1 MAHASQ
7 HTLTIPARG
16 KGRCRALTRWPRD
29 VARKE
34 DRRLRDSLPPGQ
46 GSRIWG
52 SPTPSPLRGA
62 TSPPSEGEERCP
74 VRQAHALP
82 LPRCSGERWS
92 ATPTGVGSCSLR
104 DCATTSART
113 LSRSYSLASR
123 RHQLAE
129 IGACGMPS
137 PCGVGQGGGARASQ
151 RLPAVDLPA
160 VASDGMPSFAKLRAG
175 EKDRQEISPPYLHL
189 VACVP
194 HRPRGAGDRGTARH
208 SRPMNWRRGCG
219 NITPAALEDQGH
231 DRSWEAALPCSG
243 TRG

>member
-1 MAHASQ
+1 MRRTPL
-7 HTLTIPARG
+7 TLPATGEGAAALLPAGLEMSPARKIG
-16 KGRCRALTRWPRD
+16 A
-29 VARKE
+29 E
-34 DRRLRDSLPPGQ
+34 FLPPRRQ
-46 GSRIWG
+46 GNCMRG

-62 TSPPSEGEERCP
+62 TSPPSGGRGNDPGLTSSYLSSPPSFGGEVVGKADRSGGRARYAIAPPEGRERCRVP
-74 VRQAHALP
+74 A
-82 LPRCSGERWS
+82 RW
-92 ATPTGVGSCSLR
+92 LR
-104 DCATTSART
+104 DAT
-113 LSRSYSLASR
+113 
-123 RHQLAE
+123 E

-137 PCGVGQGGGARASQ
+137 PCGVGQSGGTRAQ
-151 RLPAVDLPA
+151 GLPAVHFPA
-160 VASDGMPSFAKLRAG
+160 VAPDGMPSFAKLRVG

-189 VACVP
+189 VACAP